1 MIVDGMEKK
10 VLIAAAVDQ
19 EFISSTFPFE
29 KMRVETNGTKV
40 NGSPRAAL

>member
-19 EFISSTFPFE
+19 EFILSTFPFE
-29 KMRVETNGTKV
+29 KM
-40 NGSPRAAL
+40 